1 MSTLGLL
8 TWKMP
13 HYRLVVD
20 RWFSIWQGSCF
31 ILLHVTKLFGISY
44 NNVDFTQCPIQ
55 SLIEYGFK
63 DNWAF
68 EGGKRL
74 VHKKTND
81 VYHVSDFQRFD
92 QW

>member
-1 MSTLGLL
+1 MSN
-8 TWKMP
+8 
-13 HYRLVVD
+13 
-20 RWFSIWQGSCF
+20 S
-31 ILLHVTKLFGISY
+31 KL
-44 NNVDFTQCPIQ
+44 
-55 SLIEYGFK
+55 EYGFK